1 MAKNLQVY
9 AFHLHIFP
17 SSSFLKALT
26 VSALAT
32 PSQRIQPRIANMS
45 FGAPKNLRNN
55 IPGIVYPKH
64 SLRTDSSWYMGTL
77 QSIEIQ

>member
-1 MAKNLQVY
+1 
-9 AFHLHIFP
+9 
-17 SSSFLKALT
+17 
-26 VSALAT
+26 
-32 PSQRIQPRIANMS
+32 MS